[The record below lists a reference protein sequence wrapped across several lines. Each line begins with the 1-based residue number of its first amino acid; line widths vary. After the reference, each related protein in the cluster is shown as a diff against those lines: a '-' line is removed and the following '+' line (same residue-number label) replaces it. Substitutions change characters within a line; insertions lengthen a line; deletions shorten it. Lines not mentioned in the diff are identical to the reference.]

1 MLIVDSAGC
10 HLNPEII
17 RLLRKKSVV
26 VAVIPTG
33 CTMCLQSLDISI
45 FSTFKNHYTDAAEE
59 YLEQNGPRSKI
70 KLSASQS
77 RILCTRLTM
86 TAWKRTIA
94 TVNFKQEFK
103 HIGYIWTDNSPV
115 SPRTLP
121 GYTFDPSTI
130 NLPLSKIDEEN
141 DEENERRIE
150 TQAKLAENQSK
161 RLSNQKNQQKTLAYF
176 WKKQSNYVY
185 VYKTFFIS

>member
-1 MLIVDSAGC
+1 MFFQVQDGHPKMLIVDSADS
-10 HLNPEII
+10 HLNPETI
-17 RLLRKKSVV
+17 RLLRQESVV

-33 CTMCLQSLDISI
+33 CTMYLQSLDISV

-59 YLEQNGPRSKI
+59 YIEKNGLRSKI
-70 KLSASQS
+70 KLYASQS

-94 TVNFKQEFK
+94 TINFKEEFK
-103 HIGYIWTDNSPV
+103 NIGYIWMDNSLV

-130 NLPLSKIDEEN
+130 DYPLLQIDDEHDDELKIRI
-141 DEENERRIE
+141 NEYRTRQ
-150 TQAKLAENQSK
+150 TN
-161 RLSNQKNQQKTLAYF
+161 
-176 WKKQSNYVY
+176 KKH
-185 VYKTFFIS
+185 